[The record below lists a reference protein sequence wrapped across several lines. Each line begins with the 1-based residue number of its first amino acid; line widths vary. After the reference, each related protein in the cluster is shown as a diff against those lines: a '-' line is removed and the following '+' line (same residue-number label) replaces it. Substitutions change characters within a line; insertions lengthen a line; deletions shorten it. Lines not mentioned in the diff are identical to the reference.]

1 MFLSWFRR
9 RNRPLERRV
18 DAAAI
23 VRQARRLRYRV
34 RPGAVSQLAGL
45 YHGAR
50 PGVGLTFAE
59 LKAYE
64 PGDDVRHLDWNV
76 TARLGR
82 PFVRRFV
89 EERSLVLWLVVDVSA
104 SMHFGS
110 DQSTKADRAAQ
121 AAALLATAALQNGDN
136 VGLLLVSDQIELEL
150 PPAGGAR
157 RLARIVRALV
167 AAPTVSAKTR
177 LGVAADRLARG
188 SRRALVVVVS
198 DFLSDEKMVWRGAAR
213 RHDMIL
219 LRVVD
224 PREIALP
231 DAGLLAIEA
240 AEDGS
245 RIKIDSSSSRLRDR
259 YAEEAK
265 RRARAFA
272 RLCSST
278 GAEGFTMNTDL
289 DPLRALTE
297 LFRGRAARRRGS

>member
-1 MFLSWFRR
+1 MAWGWFRR
-9 RNRPLERRV
+9 RLRPVERRV

-34 RPGAVSQLAGL
+34 RPGSVSLLAGL

-82 PFVRRFV
+82 PFVRRFI

-104 SMHFGS
+104 SMHFAS
-110 DQSTKADRAAQ
+110 DGPTKADRAAQ
-121 AAALLATAALQNGDN
+121 TAALLATAALQNGDN

-167 AAPTVSAKTR
+167 AAPTVSAKTK
-177 LGVAADRLARG
+177 LGVATDRLSRAG
-188 SRRALVVVVS
+188 RRALVVVVS
-198 DFLSDEKMVWRGAAR
+198 DFLSDEKLVWRSTAR

-219 LRVVD
+219 FRVVD
-224 PREIALP
+224 PREAALP
-231 DAGLLAIEA
+231 EAGLLALEA
-240 AEDGS
+240 SEDGA
-245 RIKIDSSSSRLRDR
+245 RLKVDSSSPQLRAR
-259 YAEEAK
+259 YAEAAQ

-278 GAEGFTMNTDL
+278 GVQGFTMSTDV

-297 LFRGRAARRRGS
+297 LFRSRAARRRGP

>member
-1 MFLSWFRR
+1 MFIRWFCSRI
-9 RNRPLERRV
+9 RPAPRRV

-34 RPGAVSQLAGL
+34 RPGAVSRLAGL

-82 PFVRRFV
+82 PFVRRFI
-89 EERSLVLWLVVDVSA
+89 EERSLVLWLVVDASA
-104 SMHFGS
+104 SMQFAS
-110 DQSTKADRAAQ
+110 DQPTKADRGAQ

-136 VGLLLVSDQIELEL
+136 VGLMLVSDQIELEL

-167 AAPTVSAKTR
+167 AAPTSSSKTK
-177 LGVAADRLARG
+177 LGVATDRLARA

-224 PREIALP
+224 PRETTLP
-231 DAGLLAIEA
+231 AAGLLALEA
-240 AEDGS
+240 AEDGA
-245 RIKIDSSSSRLRDR
+245 RLKVDSSSPWVRAR
-259 YAEEAK
+259 YAEAAK
-265 RRARAFA
+265 RRDSAFA

-278 GAEGFTMNTDL
+278 GAQGFTMSTDL

-297 LFRGRAARRRGS
+297 LFRGRAARRSSP

>member
-1 MFLSWFRR
+1 MFLGWFRR
-9 RNRPLERRV
+9 RVKVAERRV

-23 VRQARRLRYRV
+23 MRQARRLRFRA
-34 RPGAVSQLAGL
+34 RPGAISRLAGL

-121 AAALLATAALQNGDN
+121 AAALLATAALRNGDN
-136 VGLLLVSDQIELEL
+136 VGLMLVSDQIELEL
-150 PPAGGAR
+150 PPATGGR
-157 RLARIVRALV
+157 RLGRIVRALV
-167 AAPTVSAKTR
+167 AAPTVSGKTR
-177 LGVAADRLARG
+177 LGVAGERLALAG
-188 SRRALVVVVS
+188 RRALVVVVS
-198 DFLSDEKMVWRGAAR
+198 DFLSDEKMAWRGVAR
-213 RHDMIL
+213 RHDIIL

-224 PREIALP
+224 PRESSLPSAGILALESP
-231 DAGLLAIEA
+231 
-240 AEDGS
+240 EDGA
-245 RIKIDSSSSRLRDR
+245 RITIDSSSPRMRKR
-259 YAEEAK
+259 YAEAA
-265 RRARAFA
+265 RRRSQAFA
-272 RLCSST
+272 RMCSST
-278 GAEGFTMNTDL
+278 GVQGFTMSTDV
-289 DPLRALTE
+289 DPLRSLTE
-297 LFRGRAARRRGS
+297 LFRGRAARRWGP